1 MLPSS
6 DESIFVRSNNVSKP
20 VVTSDSFRAGKRPLE
35 TGSGRTGEVG
45 VQSIASSSSSS
56 RGWDCGAGERAG
68 AGADDARGDGGLRVA
83 GLREGWPNTG
93 PVAWRVRRGI
103 GTEERERPS
112 SSSGGSREWRVLVVG
127 GLVVAGYER
136 GGEREVREEVLVLGA
151 LERVVDE
158 YIRRTAGAR

>member
-1 MLPSS
+1 M
-6 DESIFVRSNNVSKP
+6 RSNNVSKP

-93 PVAWRVRRGI
+93 PVAWRVRRG
-103 GTEERERPS
+103 
-112 SSSGGSREWRVLVVG
+112 
-127 GLVVAGYER
+127 YER